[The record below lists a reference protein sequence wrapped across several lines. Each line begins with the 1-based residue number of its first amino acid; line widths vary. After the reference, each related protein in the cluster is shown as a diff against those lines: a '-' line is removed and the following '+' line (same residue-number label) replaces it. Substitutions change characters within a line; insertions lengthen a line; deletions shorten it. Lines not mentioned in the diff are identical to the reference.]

1 MPRMEKSCRGVLREM
16 KNLRDWYQRLLHAF
30 RVAGANDVR
39 AVNDE
44 RRTQPLQEDGYGDQ
58 EEGSEEG
65 KEARSP
71 EEEGL
76 EEGCE
81 EEVGCLLLQ

>member
-1 MPRMEKSCRGVLREM
+1 MEKSRRGVLREM
-16 KNLRDWYQRLLHAF
+16 KKLRDWYQRLLHAF
-30 RVAGANDVR
+30 RVAGADDVR
-39 AVNDE
+39 AVTGE

-65 KEARSP
+65 EEARST
-71 EEEGL
+71 EEEGCK
-76 EEGCE
+76 EGCQ

>member
-1 MPRMEKSCRGVLREM
+1 MPRMQKSGRGVLREM
-16 KNLRDWYQRLLHAF
+16 KKLRDCYQRLLHAF

-65 KEARSP
+65 
-71 EEEGL
+71 EEEGCTEEEGC

-81 EEVGCLLLQ
+81 EEVVCSLSQ